1 MIDANRRKAVRA
13 LHEEGM
19 SLREIAR
26 RLHISR
32 RTLRRILDGPDEA
45 VPRPRK
51 RKVEL
56 DEELLRKLYA
66 DCEGFIERIREKLAE
81 EHNTPVKYSTLT
93 QRLRELFISAPVK
106 TRCER
111 VPDDPG
117 AEMQHD
123 TTVYTLKLGERTVKV
138 VASLIY
144 LRYSKRRYLKFY
156 PAFNRFR
163 MKCFFHEVLTYWG
176 YAAKEC
182 IIDNTN
188 LARLR
193 GLGSSATIVPEMV
206 YFAAQYGFTFHC
218 HALGHANRKA
228 GEERS
233 FWTVETNFLKGRH
246 FNDWEDLNA
255 QAFDWATVRIEYR
268 PQTKRGLIPARVFE
282 HERAFLIPVSPHLC
296 APYQELPRLVDQYGY
311 VAFEGNFYWVP
322 GTDRRDVKILQYDK
336 RLEIHA
342 PGQAVQSYPLPP
354 EGTRNALFSPEGE
367 PKPPYQPRSRRKR
380 TEQEE
385 TRLRAMG
392 DPVVRYLKFA
402 LPAKGHERHALLREL
417 YALSRQTS
425 PEIFE
430 RTLSRALR
438 YRIVEIQTL
447 RRMAVLLLS
456 DAGAVLPDIEI
467 DEGYRDRESYREG
480 HLTDVPDLAAYDRL
494 LDGPGADDQTEGKE
508 EGTGGEEEEGHTHG

>member
-1 MIDANRRKAVRA
+1 MIDANRRRAVRT

-26 RLHISR
+26 RLHIGR
-32 RTLRRILDGPDEA
+32 RTLGRIVGDPDEA

-56 DEELLRKLYA
+56 DEDLLRKLYA

-93 QRLRELFISAPVK
+93 QRLRELLISAPAK

-111 VPDDPG
+111 VPDEPG

-123 TTVYTLKLGERTVKV
+123 TTVYTLKLGDRTVKA
-138 VASLIY
+138 VASQIY
-144 LRYSKRRYLKFY
+144 LRYSKRRYLRFY

-163 MKCFFHEVLTYWG
+163 MKCFFHEALLHWG
-176 YAAKEC
+176 HAAKEC

-193 GLGSSATIVPEMV
+193 GAGSSAMIVPEMV
-206 YFAAQYGFTFHC
+206 CFARQYGFTFRC
-218 HALGHANRKA
+218 HALSHANRKA
-228 GEERS
+228 GEERA
-233 FWTVETNFLKGRH
+233 FWTVETNFLPGRH
-246 FNDWEDLNA
+246 FDDWEDLNA
-255 QAFDWATVRIEYR
+255 QAFEWATVRIEHR
-268 PQTKRGLIPARVFE
+268 PLTKSRIVPAQAFE
-282 HERAFLIPVSPHLC
+282 YERAFLLPVSPHLC

-322 GTDRRDVKILQYDK
+322 GTDRRSVKVLQYAQ
-336 RLEIHA
+336 RLEVHA
-342 PGQAVQSYPLPP
+342 PGRAVQSYPLPP
-354 EGTRNALFSPEGE
+354 EGTRNALFSPEGR
-367 PKPPYQPRSRRKR
+367 PKPPHQPRSRRKR

-392 DPVVRYLKFA
+392 EPVVRYLKFA
-402 LPAKGHERHALLREL
+402 LPAKGIERHALLREL

-430 RTLSRALR
+430 RTLERALR
-438 YRIVEIQTL
+438 YRIVEIETV

-456 DAGAVLPDIEI
+456 DQGAVLPDIEI

-494 LDGPGADDQTEGKE
+494 VDGPEANEQPEDDE
-508 EGTGGEEEEGHTHG
+508 EDPGNDEEERKAHG

>member
-1 MIDANRRKAVRA
+1 
-13 LHEEGM
+13 
-19 SLREIAR
+19 
-26 RLHISR
+26 
-32 RTLRRILDGPDEA
+32 
-45 VPRPRK
+45 
-51 RKVEL
+51 
-56 DEELLRKLYA
+56 
-66 DCEGFIERIREKLAE
+66 
-81 EHNTPVKYSTLT
+81 
-93 QRLRELFISAPVK
+93 
-106 TRCER
+106 
-111 VPDDPG
+111 
-117 AEMQHD
+117 
-123 TTVYTLKLGERTVKV
+123 
-138 VASLIY
+138 
-144 LRYSKRRYLKFY
+144 
-156 PAFNRFR
+156 

-255 QAFDWATVRIEYR
+255 QAFDWATVRMEYR
-268 PQTKRGLIPARVFE
+268 PQTKRGLIPAQVFE
-282 HERAFLIPVSPHLC
+282 HERVVLIPVSEHLC